1 MRGRIISLLVLMG
14 LLFGAAVM
22 PTMAEAGGH
31 LPAHAGDVLDIHA
44 VEDVHQ
50 PLPDRDGKDM
60 PNHTISHH
68 HCSIAM
74 EQDGPRIA
82 LSSLSKA
89 LRQPPA
95 SAAPLLSRSLE
106 PPLDPPNP

>member
-1 MRGRIISLLVLMG
+1 MRGRIVSLLVLMG

-22 PTMAEAGGH
+22 PAMAEARGH

-50 PLPDRDGKDM
+50 PLPDSDGKDM
-60 PNHTISHH
+60 PCHTVSHH
-68 HCSIAM
+68 HCSIAL
-74 EQDGPRIA
+74 EQDGPRIV
-82 LSSLSKA
+82 LSACSTA

-95 SAAPLLSRSLE
+95 SDAPLPSRSLA
-106 PPLDPPNP
+106 PPLDPPNA